1 LSACSFN
8 NPKAGRNAAGFFVR
22 TTFDLGLRLRVEAAS
37 FALRTPAHSTREREL
52 RRRYRRNF
60 RERFCDLLFGGVQI
74 MGALRVDPKV
84 RPVAKQL
91 AETIRRLPFP
101 EDVEQGLT
109 RSSEQAGN
117 RHSLG
122 FTHSLFGSSRIHKT
136 KPGGTADIT
145 EHRASHLVVGAGNEN
160 NVRRCSMTSRFMM
173 SVAAAAL
180 IAGTGFANA
189 QGTGMGREAPSA
201 QQSAP
206 PSERA
211 APSASPAARDAA
223 EPTKPAPGAKAT
235 HSEQAPAAA
244 KNQRAQDDMKAAPKG
259 EKSAQ
264 DNDMKGEKSKSM
276 SSENAKG
283 AKDLK
288 AEGRE
293 DRSGMKAEGRED
305 RTGTKAEGREGRD
318 GNMKA
323 EGREDRKGNMNAET
337 KGAEGRSQT
346 VGQAGAGAKLSTEQR
361 TRISTVIKEQN
372 IRPATNV
379 NFAISVG
386 TRVPREVS
394 FHPLPVE
401 IVNIYPDWR
410 GYEMFLVNDQIVV
423 VNPRTLEIVAVL
435 DV

>member
-1 LSACSFN
+1 
-8 NPKAGRNAAGFFVR
+8 
-22 TTFDLGLRLRVEAAS
+22 
-37 FALRTPAHSTREREL
+37 
-52 RRRYRRNF
+52 
-60 RERFCDLLFGGVQI
+60 
-74 MGALRVDPKV
+74 
-84 RPVAKQL
+84 
-91 AETIRRLPFP
+91 
-101 EDVEQGLT
+101 
-109 RSSEQAGN
+109 
-117 RHSLG
+117 
-122 FTHSLFGSSRIHKT
+122 
-136 KPGGTADIT
+136 
-145 EHRASHLVVGAGNEN
+145 
-160 NVRRCSMTSRFMM
+160 MTNRFMM

-189 QGTGMGREAPSA
+189 QGTREAPSAGSTA

-206 PSERA
+206 PSEHA

-223 EPTKPAPGAKAT
+223 EPAKPSSGMKATQSEQPTKPAPGAKAAQ
-235 HSEQAPAAA
+235 SEQPPAAA
-244 KNQRAQDDMKAAPKG
+244 KNQRAQDDIKAAPKG

-276 SSENAKG
+276 SSENDNAKG
-283 AKDLK
+283 AKDL
-288 AEGRE
+288 
-293 DRSGMKAEGRED
+293 
-305 RTGTKAEGREGRD
+305 KAEGREGRD

-361 TRISTVIKEQN
+361 TKISTVIKEQN
-372 IRPATNV
+372 IRPVTNV

-401 IVNIYPDWR
+401 IVTIYPDWR
-410 GYEMFLVNDQIVV
+410 GYEMFLVNDQIIV